1 MLTITTLLPV
11 SGHST
16 TTPFTTKEKR
26 MVQTILFT
34 FKKVPTKTQL
44 KKIEKYLKVIS
55 LKRFDN
61 FNNDY
66 FRRLYE
72 LKFEG
77 TSSFK
82 DRIQDTLLKKLPI
95 ESIEPIH
102 NVNALSIKINP
113 AAPRLENDTFLPF
126 QWSLYNSGQKVLK
139 DLDDIHSEVLEGK
152 SGMDMGWKSIRKKLP
167 NLMKRDTIVAV
178 LDSGLDLEHPDL
190 KDNILKSE
198 TECNSRGGLPF
209 RPKEDKD
216 NNGLIGDC
224 MGWNYVSSK
233 KGGDNRPYDDIGHGT
248 HVAGIIAATTGN
260 KKGISGFIPKV
271 KILPIKVLQKNEGGR
286 NSGRGPNGSLT
297 DRIAKGILYAI
308 KKDVDVINMSLGW
321 PLILDTNYLKEA
333 VKAAIEKNIII
344 VAAAGNNNNQS
355 PIFPCSYEGV
365 ICVGSMSIDGRISN
379 FSNYGGHVDILAP
392 GDNILSTYPQ
402 KLDPDFFS
410 VKGYEIKNGTSQSA
424 PYIAGLA
431 AALKAINPDISS
443 DEVKARIFLSSRE
456 IDTTDSVKYVSG
468 GLPNLEKAIYLK
480 SSPIVR
486 PIFKD
491 QPTIKVDPRI
501 NEWKLDL
508 KIKNFWKEISDL
520 SIKVYS
526 QQNLIQLE
534 KDFFKIKDLKS
545 GGIKIISLKGFISDL
560 EGDNSLDLKVT
571 IYHKENLI
579 GNFTNNWKISRTLKG
594 DDLQRL
600 QIGGNSDKSPVGR
613 LINGNLIPLVKT
625 VQDPYFQKNYP
636 EYYITK
642 SQKDENKDKGLNVIL
657 FKKSGQTFAK
667 VEKSLFLPNATQLLS
682 IIVLDMNYD
691 GKPDYFLRSLAKS
704 GNEKFIQY
712 SYFNQFG
719 NPLFKQYSHHT
730 FVPETVVLDLRKAIF
745 IPNHIEKIGKI
756 AIPLFLAEGRIPKA
770 DKNPDPWMTPDLSKN
785 RHFYFFKPS
794 FNAEKNNFEIKTRI
808 MDNYLW
814 DKVIK
819 DKLNLK
825 WNDQINLLF
834 VLPQSQ
840 KDLKNGVSKGIIST
854 GKNFETTTHLVNLKG
869 LPIFEG
875 STLETNS
882 IHLEGHDL
890 FPVTEIRGKA
900 NFKSSSLFVGLY
912 NETTIRFTELSGSQS
927 DNPFTLLDSNV
938 YRQSYKR
945 DHIFGA
951 LATYKK
957 GQKNYTF
964 FQTKGN
970 LGLHISDRRTG
981 KITVKSRP
989 IHRFSFLPGSL
1000 FSETFYPIV
1009 KGEKAKTLPALYVDS
1024 TQINRSDIYLLT
1036 LNGRGDLISPIKYN
1050 LSIPQNCRS
1059 MNPVPFGKNQTFA
1072 FSLFCY
1078 EKDGDKESFS
1088 MNFLPLK

>member
-1 MLTITTLLPV
+1 MTSLIPEDGYGVTSFRV
-11 SGHST
+11 
-16 TTPFTTKEKR
+16 KEKIKTH
-26 MVQTILFT
+26 TILFT
-34 FKKVPTKTQL
+34 FKKVPTSSQL
-44 KKIEKYLKVIS
+44 KKIERYVKVIS

-66 FRRLYE
+66 FRRLFE

-77 TSSFK
+77 TSTFK
-82 DRIQDTLLKKLPI
+82 EKIKNTLLKHSSI

-102 NVNALSIKINP
+102 NVNALSIKVNP
-113 AAPRLENDTFLPF
+113 EAPRLENDTFLPF

-152 SGMDMGWKSIRKKLP
+152 NGMDMGWKSIRRKLP
-167 NLMKRDTIVAV
+167 DLMKKETIVAV

-248 HVAGIIAATTGN
+248 HVAGIIAATIGN

-286 NSGRGPNGSLT
+286 NARRGPNGSLT

-321 PLILDTNYLKEA
+321 PLILDTKYLKEA
-333 VKAAIEKNIII
+333 VKAATEKNIII

-365 ICVGSMSIDGRISN
+365 ICVGSLSIDGSISN
-379 FSNYGGHVDILAP
+379 FSNYGGHVDTLAP

-443 DEVKARIFLSSRE
+443 DEVKARIFLSSKK
-456 IDTTDSVKYVSG
+456 IDTTDTIKYISG
-468 GLPNLEKAIYLK
+468 GLPNLAKAINLK
-480 SSPIVR
+480 SSPVVR

-501 NEWKLDL
+501 NEWSLNL
-508 KIKNFWKEISDL
+508 KIKNFWKKASNL

-526 QQNLIQLE
+526 SKKSIQLE
-534 KDFFKIKDLKS
+534 KSSFQIEKLES
-545 GGIKIISLKGFISDL
+545 GGIETISLKGNILDL
-560 EGDNSLDLKVT
+560 EDDNSLDLKVK
-571 IYHKENLI
+571 IYSKGNLI
-579 GNFTNNWKISRTLKG
+579 GNFINNWKISRTLKG
-594 DDLQRL
+594 DDLNRL
-600 QIGGNSDKSPVGR
+600 QIVGGSDKSPVGK
-613 LINGNLIPLVKT
+613 LINGTLIPLLKT
-625 VQDPYFQKNYP
+625 VQDPYFQKKYP
-636 EYYITK
+636 EYYITE
-642 SQKDENKDKGLNVIL
+642 SQKGENKEPGLNIVL
-657 FKKSGQTFAK
+657 FKKSGQTLTK
-667 VEKSLFLPNATQLLS
+667 EEKNIFLPNATKLLS
-682 IIVLDMNYD
+682 IMVLDMNYD
-691 GKPDYFLRSLAKS
+691 GKPDYFIRSLANK
-704 GNEKFIQY
+704 NDKKFIQY
-712 SYFNQFG
+712 SYFNLLG
-719 NPLFKQYSHHT
+719 APLFKGYSHHAFT
-730 FVPETVVLDLRKAIF
+730 PETVILDLRKAIF
-745 IPNHIEKIGKI
+745 IPNYVDKIGKM
-756 AIPLFLAEGRIPKA
+756 AIPLFLSEGKIPKE
-770 DKNPDPWMTPDLSKN
+770 DKNPDPWTSPNLSKG
-785 RHFYFFKPS
+785 RHFYFLKPS
-794 FNAEKNNFEIKTRI
+794 FNKEENKFEVKTRI

-814 DKVIK
+814 DKIVK
-819 DKLNLK
+819 DKLELK

-834 VLPQSQ
+834 ILPQSL
-840 KDLKNGVSKGIIST
+840 KDFKNGVSKGLIST
-854 GKNFETTTHLVNLKG
+854 GKNFETTTHLINLKG
-869 LPIFEG
+869 LPVFEG
-875 STLETNS
+875 STLNTNS

-890 FPVTEIRGKA
+890 FPVTEIKGKA
-900 NFKSSSLFVGLY
+900 HFKSSGLFVGLY

-927 DNPFTLLDSNV
+927 HNPFTLLDSNI
-938 YRQSYKR
+938 YRQPYKR

-951 LATYKK
+951 LAAYKK
-957 GQKNYTF
+957 GPKNYTF
-964 FQTKGN
+964 FQTKGH
-970 LGLHISDRRTG
+970 LGLHITDRHTG
-981 KITVKSRP
+981 NVSVKSRP

-1009 KGEKAKTLPALYVDS
+1009 KGENAKTLPALYVDS

-1036 LNGRGDLISPIKYN
+1036 LDRKGDLISPIKYN

-1059 MNPVPFGKNQTFA
+1059 MNPVPFGRNKTFA

>member
-1 MLTITTLLPV
+1 MASLFPK
-11 SGHST
+11 ST
-16 TTPFTTKEKR
+16 YGRTPYKVKEE
-26 MVQTILFT
+26 VVAQTILFT
-34 FKKVPTKTQL
+34 FRKAPTRTQIQEIKKLV
-44 KKIEKYLKVIS
+44 KVDS

-61 FNNDY
+61 FNNNY
-66 FRRLYE
+66 FQRLFE
-72 LKFEG
+72 LKFKG
-77 TSSFK
+77 TETLREK
-82 DRIQDTLLKKLPI
+82 IKNALLKQTSI

-102 NVNALSIKINP
+102 KVNGLSIKVNP
-113 AAPRLENDTFLPF
+113 EAPRLENDTFLPY
-126 QWSLYNSGQKVLK
+126 QWALFNSGQKVLK

-152 SGMDMGWKSIRKKLP
+152 NGMDMGWKSIRKKLP
-167 NLMKRDTIVAV
+167 ELMKRETIVAV

-190 KDNILKSE
+190 KENILRSE
-198 TECNSRGGLPF
+198 TECNSKGGLPF

-260 KKGISGFIPKV
+260 KKGISGFLPKV

-286 NSGRGPNGSLT
+286 NSRRGPNGSLT

-308 KKDVDVINMSLGW
+308 KKNVDVINMSLGW

-365 ICVGSMSIDGRISN
+365 ICVGSLSIDGSISN
-379 FSNYGGHVDILAP
+379 FSNYGGHVDTLAP

-431 AALKAINPDISS
+431 AALKAIKPNISS
-443 DEVKARIFLSSRE
+443 DEIKARIFLSSKKF
-456 IDTTDSVKYVSG
+456 DTADSVKYISG
-468 GLPNLEKAIYLK
+468 GLPNLAKAIKLK
-480 SSPIVR
+480 SSPVVR

-491 QPTIKVDPRI
+491 QPTIKVDPRL
-501 NEWKLDL
+501 NEWKLNI
-508 KIKNFWKEISDL
+508 KIKNFWKEVHDL
-520 SIKVYS
+520 SIKIYS
-526 QQNLIQLE
+526 PKKSIQLE
-534 KDFFKIKDLKS
+534 ESFFKITRLKR
-545 GGIKIISLKGFISDL
+545 GGVEIIPLKGNIL
-560 EGDNSLDLKVT
+560 ELEEDNSLDLKIK
-571 IYHKENLI
+571 IYQRGKLLGTFLNH
-579 GNFTNNWKISRTLKG
+579 WKISRTLKG
-594 DDLQRL
+594 DDLRRL
-600 QIGGNSDKSPVGR
+600 NIVGSSGESPVGKI
-613 LINGNLIPLVKT
+613 INNSLLPLLKT

-642 SQKDENKDKGLNVIL
+642 DQKKEGEKAGLNIVL
-657 FKKSGQTFAK
+657 FKKKEQSFAK
-667 VEKSLFLPNATQLLS
+667 EKENIFLPNSTKLLS
-682 IIVLDMNYD
+682 ITVLDMNYD
-691 GKPDYFLRSLAKS
+691 GKPDYFIRSLAKK
-704 GNEKFIQY
+704 GDKRFIQY

-719 NPLFKQYSHHT
+719 APLFQKYSHHVFT
-730 FVPETVVLDLRKAIF
+730 PETVILDLRRAVF
-745 IPNHIEKIGKI
+745 IPNHIDKIGKI
-756 AIPLFLAEGRIPKA
+756 AVPLFLAEGRIPKE
-770 DKNPDPWMTPDLSKN
+770 DKNPDPWTSPDLSKN
-785 RHFYFFKPS
+785 RHFYFLKPS
-794 FNAEKNNFEIKTRI
+794 FNSEEDKFEIKTRV
-808 MDNYLW
+808 MDSYLW
-814 DKVIK
+814 NKVVR
-819 DKLNLK
+819 DKLDLK

-834 VLPQSQ
+834 ILPQSL
-840 KDLKNGVSKGIIST
+840 DDFKNGVSKGIIST

-869 LPIFEG
+869 LPVFEG
-875 STLETNS
+875 SVLDTNS

-890 FPVTEIRGKA
+890 FAVTDIKGKA

-912 NETTIRFTELSGSQS
+912 NETTIRFTEFSGSQ
-927 DNPFTLLDSNV
+927 NYRPFTFLDSNI
-938 YRQSYKR
+938 YRQPYKR

-951 LATYKK
+951 LAAYKK
-957 GQKNYTF
+957 GSKNYTF
-964 FQTKGN
+964 FQTKGH
-970 LGLHISDRRTG
+970 LGLHISDQSTG
-981 KITVKSRP
+981 SISIKSRP

-1009 KGEKAKTLPALYVDS
+1009 KGENAKTLPALYVDS

-1036 LNGRGDLISPIKYN
+1036 LNGRGELISPIKYN

-1059 MNPVPFGKNQTFA
+1059 MNPVPFGKSKTFA

-1078 EKDGDKESFS
+1078 EKDGGKESFS